1 MKIKSIRTIENYTQ
15 IIQDIRNSGYIKL
28 NNIQLTG
35 RNSNYPNC
43 LLASNDELYSPYDE
57 RVMSLKKESFYDNN
71 EFDYSLK
78 TVIIHHKDPVFFFIY
93 NVDNYYHF
101 IYDTLPILYFYKLFQ
116 KELPLLQL
124 LINTSHPSKQTLPQF
139 VTESLEILDIKNII
153 FSSENTLY
161 KTMFIGTSFTHG
173 GFSNKPPS
181 DLCFP
186 IWNQMILPFNLQF
199 PKRIYISRRSQL
211 SKNPGNIGTNYT
223 MRRRCENEDT
233 VVELLKKYNIT
244 EVFCEDLTMNEK
256 IQMFTN
262 AELIVGFIGGGM
274 ANCIF
279 SKVSTKVLCLVSPT
293 FLEINKRFAH
303 LMNHTQVTYLYN
315 CSHAPSKEKYTLYTR
330 VKIVDPYSKYFSQ
343 IGEIENI
350 NNKIYTIT
358 ISRNDVAGFSQD
370 FKMEVIKIAE
380 EFLEPLDE
388 GLNSPFICNLNQ
400 VEEYLN
406 NLLD

>member
-28 NNIQLTG
+28 NNIELTG
-35 RNSNYPNC
+35 RNIHYPNC
-43 LLASNDELYSPYDE
+43 LLALNDQLYSPYDE
-57 RVMSLKKESFYDNN
+57 RIMSLKKESFYDNN
-71 EFDYSLK
+71 EFDHSLK
-78 TVIIHHKDPVFFFIY
+78 PVLIHHKEPVFFFIY

-101 IYDTLPILYFYKLFQ
+101 IYDSLPILYFYKLLQ
-116 KELPLLQL
+116 KEYPLLQL
-124 LINTSHPSKQTLPQF
+124 MINTSHPSKQSIPQF
-139 VTESLEILDIKNII
+139 VIESFELLDIKNII
-153 FSSENTLY
+153 FPSENTLY
-161 KTMFIGTSFTHG
+161 NTIFVGTSLTHG
-173 GFSNKPPS
+173 GFSNESPS
-181 DLCFP
+181 DLSFP

-223 MRRRCENEDT
+223 MRRRCDNEDQL
-233 VVELLKKYNIT
+233 VNFLEKYNIT

-256 IQMFTN
+256 IQMFAN

-279 SKVSTKVLCLVSPT
+279 SKASTRVLCLVSPT
-293 FLEINKRFAH
+293 FLEINKRFAYS
-303 LMNHTQVTYLYN
+303 MNHTQVTYLYN
-315 CSHAPSKEKYTLYTR
+315 CTHALSKGKYTLYTR
-330 VKIVDPYSKYFSQ
+330 VKIVDIHSKYFSQ

-370 FKMEVIKIAE
+370 FKMEVIEIAE
-380 EFLEPLDE
+380 EFLEPLDQ
-388 GLNSPFICNLNQ
+388 GLNSPFICNLNE

-406 NLLD
+406 MINI